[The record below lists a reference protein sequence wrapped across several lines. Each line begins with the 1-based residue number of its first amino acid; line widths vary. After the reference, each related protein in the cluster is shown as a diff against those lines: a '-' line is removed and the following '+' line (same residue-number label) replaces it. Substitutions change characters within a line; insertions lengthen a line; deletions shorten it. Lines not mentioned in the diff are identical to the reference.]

1 MIYLGFFLLVVCFL
15 FSHSILHD
23 FFYSLFILL
32 LFGLYLFFNFFLLLE
47 S

>member
-23 FFYSLFILL
+23 FFLLIVYITSLWFILVFL
-32 LFGLYLFFNFFLLLE
+32 LFSLT
-47 S
+47 